1 MILYD
6 PEELEEE
13 LEEAEFS
20 SVPRPR
26 RQWKH
31 MSPVWEHLKKK
42 PEIEG
47 SEEEGEEE
55 EEEEEQ
61 RGLGL
66 KLSTPTVTVEIQV
79 AGGKSEEI
87 LKEVRETFSFVL
99 RTAKK
104 EGLL

>member
-20 SVPRPR
+20 SVPQPR
-26 RQWKH
+26 RRWKH
-31 MSPVWEHLKKK
+31 MSPVWEYIRKK
-42 PEIEG
+42 PEIEP
-47 SEEEGEEE
+47 SEEEGEE